1 MLQWCIGPCPLKVHP
16 DSHPL
21 FPSEF
26 PCPIPSS
33 RAAAHERGVTPCR
46 SGTSTLAPTSMRK
59 RATEEWP
66 CWTSAAPEATSGT
79 NKEQGREQQQKH
91 HQQSRHVGHICHGAS
106 GRTKR
111 NLFGAKKYVCADLW
125 SPCLRISM
133 SETWCE
139 ISLQT
144 AVVSSKSDLNMRKRT
159 LCPTT
164 HPTAHFTFPPFGSSL
179 ASSSHYVQGTA
190 HHNGLRPCRS
200 VLSLGPSR
208 SGPARGVPHADPS
221 STT

>member
-1 MLQWCIGPCPLKVHP
+1 MF
-16 DSHPL
+16 L
-21 FPSEF
+21 FFSRIFVAVPS
-26 PCPIPSS
+26 
-33 RAAAHERGVTPCR
+33 
-46 SGTSTLAPTSMRK
+46 
-59 RATEEWP
+59 RATEDQG
-66 CWTSAAPEATSGT
+66 CRCEASRLSKLCHLCLWGP
-79 NKEQGREQQQKH
+79 KQQKH